1 MMFDSVQYWVF
12 FGVCLALYWMLRDR
26 PAKQL
31 LVLASYVFYAAWD
44 ARFVLL
50 LLGSTAANYLFGR
63 LIEDAADGRRKRWV
77 TLAIAFNLSLLGFF
91 KYCDF
96 FIGSFAHLLGVAP
109 DQWLLHVIL
118 PVGISFFTFEGIAYS
133 VDVYRRQLPAVRS
146 PLDFAVFISF
156 FPHLIAGPI
165 IRPHDFFPQLHQR
178 PEPTDEDRR
187 WGLREILKGLLK
199 KVAIADFF
207 ALFADAYFKG
217 TPYDGAPV
225 PALAGVFAFAM
236 QIYFDF
242 SGYTDIARGC
252 ARLLGYRF
260 PVNFARPYLSAD
272 IADFWRRWHV
282 SLSSWLRDY
291 LYLPLGGNRRGAVR
305 TYINL
310 LIVMGLGGLW
320 HGASWN
326 FMAWGLYHGV
336 LLCLH
341 RGWRAV
347 VVRAGWTRIADHGAL
362 IPVWTALTF
371 VAVTV
376 GWVPF
381 RANDVAGTLH
391 TLRALVGPVDLA
403 FWTAHRALL
412 VVPLG
417 CLAFCL
423 ADRNQ
428 RVQDWLVERA
438 SRTALVATGAACLV
452 ALEVFAPIDGN
463 IPFLYFKF

>member
-1 MMFDSVQYWVF
+1 MMFDSVQYWLF
-12 FGVCLALYWMLRDR
+12 FSVCLVLYWMLRDR

-31 LVLASYVFYAAWD
+31 LVLASYMFYAAWD

-63 LIEDAADGRRKRWV
+63 WIDDAADNRRKRWV
-77 TLAIAFNLSLLGFF
+77 TAAIVFNLGLLGFF

-109 DQWLLHVIL
+109 DAWLLHVIL

-291 LYLPLGGNRRGAVR
+291 LYLPLGGNRRGAAR

-310 LIVMGLGGLW
+310 LIVMALGGLW

-347 VVRAGWTRIADHGAL
+347 VARAGWTHIADHGAL
-362 IPVWTALTF
+362 VPLWTALTF

-391 TLRALVGPVDLA
+391 TFRALVGPVDVS

-412 VVPLG
+412 VVPSG

-428 RVQDWLVERA
+428 RLQDWLVERA
-438 SRTALVATGAACLV
+438 SRMALVATGAACLV

>member
-1 MMFDSVQYWVF
+1 MMFDSLQYWVF
-12 FGVCLALYWMLRDR
+12 FAICLALYWMLRDR

-31 LVLASYVFYAAWD
+31 LVVASYVFYAAWD

-50 LLGSTAANYLFGR
+50 LLGSTAANYGFGR
-63 LIEDAADGRRKRWV
+63 WIDLADGAARKRRV
-77 TLAIAFNLSLLGFF
+77 TLAIAFNLALLGFF

-96 FIGSFAHLLGVAP
+96 FIGSFAHLLGIPP
-109 DQWLLHVIL
+109 DRWLLHVIL

-133 VDVYRRQLPAVRS
+133 VDVYRRQLRAVRS

-165 IRPHDFFPQLHQR
+165 IRPHDFFPQLRQR

-225 PALAGVFAFAM
+225 PALAGVLAFAM

-291 LYLPLGGNRRGAVR
+291 LYLPLGGNRRGVVR

-341 RGWRAV
+341 RGWRTLV
-347 VVRAGWTRIADHGAL
+347 ERAGWTRIADHGAL
-362 IPVWTALTF
+362 VPLWTALTF
-371 VAVTV
+371 AAVTV

-381 RANDVAGTLH
+381 RASDVAGTLH
-391 TLRALVGPVDLA
+391 TLRALVGPIDPV
-403 FWTAHRALL
+403 FWMAHRALI

-423 ADRNQ
+423 VDRNQ

-438 SRTALVATGAACLV
+438 GRTALVATGAACLV

>member
-1 MMFDSVQYWVF
+1 M
-12 FGVCLALYWMLRDR
+12 
-26 PAKQL
+26 
-31 LVLASYVFYAAWD
+31 
-44 ARFVLL
+44 
-50 LLGSTAANYLFGR
+50 
-63 LIEDAADGRRKRWV
+63 
-77 TLAIAFNLSLLGFF
+77 
-91 KYCDF
+91 
-96 FIGSFAHLLGVAP
+96 
-109 DQWLLHVIL
+109 
-118 PVGISFFTFEGIAYS
+118 
-133 VDVYRRQLPAVRS
+133 RS

-178 PEPTDEDRR
+178 SEPTDEDRR

-305 TYINL
+305 PT
-310 LIVMGLGGLW
+310 
-320 HGASWN
+320 ST
-326 FMAWGLYHGV
+326 
-336 LLCLH
+336 C
-341 RGWRAV
+341 
-347 VVRAGWTRIADHGAL
+347 
-362 IPVWTALTF
+362 
-371 VAVTV
+371 
-376 GWVPF
+376 
-381 RANDVAGTLH
+381 
-391 TLRALVGPVDLA
+391 
-403 FWTAHRALL
+403 
-412 VVPLG
+412 
-417 CLAFCL
+417 
-423 ADRNQ
+423 
-428 RVQDWLVERA
+428 
-438 SRTALVATGAACLV
+438 
-452 ALEVFAPIDGN
+452 
-463 IPFLYFKF
+463 